1 MKNLLISLVNKVTN
15 IPNKIYPVGSI
26 YMSVNDTNPQ
36 VLFGGTWE
44 RIQDRFLLAAGSSY
58 SAGSTGGE
66 ASHTL
71 SVEEMP
77 SHEGHLYTND
87 GAAYGG
93 NYIGYLNVNTMT
105 SYGAGGRGW
114 VLHSG
119 NEMHPAGFSRGGSQS
134 HNNMP
139 PYLTVYIWKRIS

>member
-1 MKNLLISLVNKVTN
+1 MYNLLKSLTNKLLN

-26 YMSVNDTNPQ
+26 YMSVNDTSPQ

-58 SAGSTGGE
+58 NAGSTGGE

-71 SVEEMP
+71 SINEIP
-77 SHEGHLYTND
+77 SHEGHLYANNGSTWGGTD
-87 GAAYGG
+87 GGH
-93 NYIGYLNVNTMT
+93 YLNSSTM
-105 SYGAGGRGW
+105 SIAGTAGRGW

-119 NEMHPAGFSRGGSQS
+119 NEMHPAGFSRGGSES

-139 PYLTVYIWKRIS
+139 PYLTVYI